1 MFVVLGMTL
10 IGISL
15 GSVTKTK
22 EKLQHRWVL
31 SAAIALTLGAV
42 LLVMVPSA
50 FTFYIDPDVEF
61 LYALSY
67 TTIIHG
73 ILGVLAV
80 TSGLIYAF
88 GDRPQ
93 NVRKWMRITAVLWLA
108 DLGLGV
114 LLFFPN
120 DGTYV
125 ETNRSKA

>member
-22 EKLQHRWVL
+22 EKLLQHRWAL

-42 LLVMVPSA
+42 FLVMVPSA

-61 LYALSY
+61 LSALSC

-88 GDRPQ
+88 GDLPQ

-114 LLFFPN
+114 PLFFQMM
-120 DGTYV
+120 GLM
-125 ETNRSKA
+125 